1 MSNLTDSIDQTIEA
15 LRPAFIAAQENFK
28 ATHGRYWQG
37 RATHDVLPAEG
48 VGKPIKDLDR
58 KPDSEPFGW
67 RNFGVG
73 LPPNLR
79 ASLRM
84 NNYDGPDGTG
94 FFVEILL
101 KEQGRTMERVI
112 YFGPLESRSTAWSD
126 VTDAGEGVLT
136 P

>member
-67 RNFGVG
+67 RNFAGG

-79 ASLRM
+79 ASLTM
-84 NNYDGPDGTG
+84 DNYDGHKGQG
-94 FFVEILL
+94 FLLHVTL
-101 KEQGRTMERVI
+101 KETGRTMTKTINHGPMTER
-112 YFGPLESRSTAWSD
+112 E
-126 VTDAGEGVLT
+126 TDWTDIMEKGEGEKL
-136 P
+136 